1 MYAPFGILG
10 ICITLGI
17 AGGAAESGKMWVAA
31 AFAVSAL
38 VIFGALLLDYL
49 DGPTDKNKDSFKG
62 WY

>member
-49 DGPTDKNKDSFKG
+49 DGAGKPNKRP
-62 WY
+62 